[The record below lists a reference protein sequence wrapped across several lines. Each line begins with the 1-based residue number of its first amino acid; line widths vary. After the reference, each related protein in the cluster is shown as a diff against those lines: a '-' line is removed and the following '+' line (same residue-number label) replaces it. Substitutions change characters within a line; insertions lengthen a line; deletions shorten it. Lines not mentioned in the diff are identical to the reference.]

1 MKMSKKTKKIVGNL
15 LIVSGFLLI
24 FCFLWVNCSGRV
36 YQQLYSLWYENIAV
50 GDDDDFI
57 SYDQLPIALKTG
69 QSFVITDADP
79 GLMRAEVTVNKTE
92 ATENEEATESMEA
105 SAATEATESTEP
117 KKAKEKKPT
126 PVFDTIKEIGYT
138 ERSLYESYDM
148 GLIVKRMGVKSRVIG
163 GTSLAELKKAPGL
176 YETSALPDE
185 EKGNV
190 IIAAHRDVYG
200 AWFYNIDKVRAGDEM
215 KIYFGDKIY
224 VYEYKDTNIV
234 EKNDWSLL
242 KEEEEPMLILTSCHP
257 KGTSEKRIIVRAV
270 LKEIIRR

>member
-1 MKMSKKTKKIVGNL
+1 MSKKTKKIVGNL
-15 LIVSGFLLI
+15 LIFSGFLLI

-57 SYDQLPIALKTG
+57 SYDQLPIALKAG

-79 GLMRAEVTVNKTE
+79 GLTRADVTVNKTE
-92 ATENEEATESMEA
+92 TTEKEETSESVET
-105 SAATEATESTEP
+105 SVTEATEPT
-117 KKAKEKKPT
+117 KAKEKKPT

-148 GLIVKRMGVKSRVIG
+148 GLIVKRMGVKSRIIG